1 MTDSS
6 SGDIAKRF
14 FRRIGVADED
24 WERLTSARGVD
35 DFLEKWVNDRQ
46 MDACSPATVG
56 RLQLGLKYFQ
66 KQTSL
71 VLRENENIRTNLQRL
86 CDVVRLSKDSWEL
99 FCISR
104 FGHDLEAIPASLS
117 ITQVK
122 LLADKVSTLQF
133 WRWNQSTNEMDL
145 FLCESTSRSDLNANK
160 SNLVKER
167 KMISLP
173 VGLFVDLYD
182 HQLTGIEYLVD
193 SFHKKKGFLLADEMG
208 LVSAMVLIN
217 CSTIVLCNCAI

>member
-6 SGDIAKRF
+6 SDDIAKRF
-14 FRRIGVADED
+14 FRRMGVADED

-56 RLQLGLKYFQ
+56 RLQLGLKCFQ

-104 FGHDLEAIPASLS
+104 FGHGLEAIPASLS

-145 FLCESTSRSDLNANK
+145 FLCEPASRSDLNANK

-208 LVSAMVLIN
+208 LVSAMVLIS
-217 CSTIVLCNCAI
+217 CSAIVLCNCAI